1 MAVVAQAASRPSRI
15 GNWPRSRAST
25 LPERTSESGVFP
37 PKIGQVKDI
46 VLSRIAVCKTAAVAM
61 SSLLDKLL
69 HFAIGLGVGV
79 VFWAGLERYHRAAA
93 RVINPLVFLIMVVWG
108 ASGLFLFRQLGI
120 PLLSH
125 TAFYMAVPD
134 WDLPLYKLTRFRFL
148 IHRSWPFHSVLIPLL
163 LLGLWLWLSR
173 QPGWHRW
180 QRVGLSTLRD
190 GAIGLSVG
198 MSAHLIWDAL
208 LSSTR
213 RGFYIHGFSRGTSLL
228 WLLINLTLGLGVPF
242 VIARALSRTSP
253 VSSSE

>member
-1 MAVVAQAASRPSRI
+1 
-15 GNWPRSRAST
+15 
-25 LPERTSESGVFP
+25 
-37 PKIGQVKDI
+37 
-46 VLSRIAVCKTAAVAM
+46 M

-79 VFWAGLERYHRAAA
+79 MFWTGLERYHRSAA
-93 RVINPLVFLIMVVWG
+93 RVINPLVFLLMLVWG
-108 ASGLFLFRQLGI
+108 ASGLFLFRKLGI

-148 IHRSWPFHSVLIPLL
+148 IHRSWSFHSVLIPLL

-173 QPGWHRW
+173 RPGVPRW
-180 QRVGLSTLRD
+180 QRAGLSTLRD

-213 RGFYIHGFSRGTSLL
+213 RGFYIHGFSGGTSLL
-228 WLLINLTLGLGVPF
+228 WLLIHVALGLGVPWL
-242 VIARALSRTSP
+242 IARALSRTDP

>member
-1 MAVVAQAASRPSRI
+1 
-15 GNWPRSRAST
+15 
-25 LPERTSESGVFP
+25 
-37 PKIGQVKDI
+37 
-46 VLSRIAVCKTAAVAM
+46 M

-69 HFAIGLGVGV
+69 HFAIGLGVL
-79 VFWAGLERYHRAAA
+79 FWAALERHHRSAA

-108 ASGLFLFRQLGI
+108 ASGLFLFRKLGI

-134 WDLPLYKLTRFRFL
+134 WDLPLYKLTRLRFL

-180 QRVGLSTLRD
+180 QRIGLSTLRD

-213 RGFYIHGFSRGTSLL
+213 RGFYIHGFSSGTSLL
-228 WLLINLTLGLGVPF
+228 WLLVNVALGLGVPWL
-242 VIARALSRTSP
+242 IAGALSRAGP
-253 VSSSE
+253 ASSSE